1 MKMKP
6 ARIRISERQQV
17 LLIIPVAIFVMITI
31 WVWVL
36 SPQFERRSEIAI
48 LRNQLEHS
56 AYAHVSMENLEKI
69 EAHEKA
75 LGARL
80 DDEWS
85 RTIGRL
91 ATFENQRDLRESEF
105 GRIDFKMELY
115 KARLRLSRRSE
126 ELGIPL
132 IPQDLGLQD
141 ALGGK
146 DAEIR
151 IRMLQLRAVELL
163 VDLTLNRRIQKLHSI
178 LPLAPVKHEG
188 PDKKLVVSEYPVS
201 VQFDVG
207 FDDLYL
213 FFQAIFQQ
221 NQVFVFRNLRIEA
234 GPTQQAP
241 LRVSGVMSA
250 LLFE

>member
-1 MKMKP
+1 MKVKST
-6 ARIRISERQQV
+6 RIRISERQQV
-17 LLIIPVAIFVMITI
+17 LLIIPVAIILMATI

-36 SPQFERRSEIAI
+36 SPQFERRREIAA
-48 LRNQLEHS
+48 LRSQLANS
-56 AYAHVSMENLEKI
+56 AYAHVSLENLAKI
-69 EAHEKA
+69 ETHEKL

-80 DDEWS
+80 DDEWT

-105 GRIDFKMELY
+105 GRIDYKMELY

-132 IPQDLGLQD
+132 IPQNLGLQD

-151 IRMLQLRAVELL
+151 VRMLQLRAVEKL
-163 VDLTLNRRIQKLHSI
+163 VDLTLSRRIQKLHS
-178 LPLAPVKHEG
+178 LHPLAPVNHMG
-188 PDKKLVVSEYPVS
+188 PDQKLVVSEYPVS
-201 VQFDVG
+201 AEFDVG
-207 FDDLYL
+207 FDNLYL
-213 FFQAIFQQ
+213 FLQAIFETHQI
-221 NQVFVFRNLRIEA
+221 FVFRNLRIEA

>member
-1 MKMKP
+1 MTMKP
-6 ARIRISERQQV
+6 PRIRISERQQV

-56 AYAHVSMENLEKI
+56 AYAHVSMKNLKKI

-178 LPLAPVKHEG
+178 LPLAPVKHVG
-188 PDKKLVVSEYPVS
+188 PDQKLVVSEYPVS

>member
-132 IPQDLGLQD
+132 IPQDLGLQE
-141 ALGGK
+141 ALGGS
-146 DAEIR
+146 DDEVR
-151 IRMLQLRAVELL
+151 VRMLQLRAVEKLA
-163 VDLTLNRRIQKLHSI
+163 DLTLDRRIQRLHAI
-178 LPLAPVKHEG
+178 QPLAPVEHVATAG
-188 PDKKLVVSEYPVS
+188 QPSFDEYPVQ
-201 VQFDVG
+201 VTFDVD
-207 FDDLYL
+207 FDNLYML
-213 FFQAIFQQ
+213 FQAVFEEGTL
-221 NQVFVFRNLRIEA
+221 FVFRNLRIEA
-234 GPTQQAP
+234 GPTPPSP
-241 LRVSGVMSA
+241 LRIRAVMSA